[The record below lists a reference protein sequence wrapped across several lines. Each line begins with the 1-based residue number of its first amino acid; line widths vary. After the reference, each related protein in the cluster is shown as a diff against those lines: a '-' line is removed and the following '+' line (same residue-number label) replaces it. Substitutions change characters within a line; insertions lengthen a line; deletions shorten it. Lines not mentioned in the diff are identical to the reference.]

1 MLFKINFILWF
12 LGLPIFSFC
21 QSKLKIVSAEDK
33 SILSYATI
41 RNVTKNVAFSA
52 SKEGEA
58 SLKGIGDSIIVS
70 YAGYKDLSF
79 INNKEDKV
87 VTLYRV
93 KKFLPEVI
101 VFSCVKMKTFF
112 LKNALTP
119 RKYGEVFFEGINW
132 HYTDITNPYAILIND
147 VPENSSIKTF
157 SFWIEKK
164 WGSPDSMELAPMMIM
179 AYSVDSL
186 TQLPGDP
193 LFSKPIIYFPKREG
207 KQTLNLDSNQLYAPR
222 NGLFLS
228 IMYIID
234 KKYSWEEN
242 IKTQSGA
249 DTSIINYGA
258 IINGRLDLGKYSAFI
273 FDLAKNKWIKYKPNL
288 VIGFEIKYKLC
299 PDKGKFSYSGKRK

>member
-1 MLFKINFILWF
+1 M
-12 LGLPIFSFC
+12 FSFC

-41 RNVTKNVAFSA
+41 RNVTKNEAFSA
-52 SKEGEA
+52 SREGVA
-58 SLKGIGDSIIVS
+58 ILYSTGDSIMVS
-70 YAGYKDLSF
+70 YAGYKDLGF
-79 INNKEDKV
+79 INTKDDRV
-87 VTLYRV
+87 VALYRV
-93 KKFLPEVI
+93 KEFLPEVI
-101 VFSCVKMKTFF
+101 VFSCVKMETFF
-112 LKNALTP
+112 LKNTLTP
-119 RKYGEVFFEGINW
+119 RKYDEVFFDGINW

-147 VPENSSIKTF
+147 IPENSSIKTF

-186 TQLPGDP
+186 TQFPGDP
-193 LFSKPIIYFPKREG
+193 LISKPIIYFPKKAG
-207 KQTLNLDSNQLYAPR
+207 KQTLNLDSIQLYAPR
-222 NGLFLS
+222 NGLFIS

-242 IKTQSGA
+242 IKTQQGA
-249 DTSIINYGA
+249 DTTIINYGA

-273 FDLAKNKWIKYKPNL
+273 FDLMSNKWIKYKRNL

-299 PDKGKFSYSGKRK
+299 QDKGGRLKNKKPRPFQPGLKYKS